1 MPTLIER
8 PSACGARERGHGPP
22 KASPRCAGY
31 VALNAVKFCLGRR
44 GRASCEAEERV
55 CASLEASLELPPRA
69 RSVRELLSH
78 PIPKPSREHDVCR
91 GVSRP
96 PISSDAKPMWG
107 GNRVFPGN
115 FKGSQGRFG
124 MFHDRENPSNLR
136 MCMERVHL
144 GAYSMYAWW
153 KIARD
158 SHWEFGAECVDPGR

>member
-1 MPTLIER
+1 MPTLFER

-31 VALNAVKFCLGRR
+31 VALNAVKFWAGAAEPCAKQKNACVRLRKLAIATA
-44 GRASCEAEERV
+44 RAK
-55 CASLEASLELPPRA
+55 CARTTLTSDPQAIPRA
-69 RSVRELLSH
+69 RRVS
-78 PIPKPSREHDVCR
+78 
-91 GVSRP
+91 GVSRT

-124 MFHDRENPSNLR
+124 MFHDHENPSNLR